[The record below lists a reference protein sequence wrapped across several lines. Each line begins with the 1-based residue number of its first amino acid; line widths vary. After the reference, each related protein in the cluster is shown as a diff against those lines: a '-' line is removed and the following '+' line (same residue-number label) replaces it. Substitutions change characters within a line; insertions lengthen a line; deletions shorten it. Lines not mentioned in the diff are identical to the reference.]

1 MAPQLSGWE
10 ASGKTL
16 TSLDPI
22 SPPLRGGRGASLATE
37 QQETFIEWLARVTC
51 CTVQSSGPGL
61 NGRILHQG
69 FQVAGEE
76 QGCGGRCHRAWWWS
90 PCPTAPGLRSHT
102 LHRGFHLPGEGLQ
115 NQATGL
121 DFPGRLGS
129 GDGSPSK
136 FLYWARHRLVTA
148 GQWGE
153 GPQGCRVTAIVPGS
167 GNFSL
172 TSLVTGEHPVW
183 GLWKT
188 LLCLFP
194 SSLLSRQHHV
204 PGRGAHGIL
213 FSSKGSNS

>member
-1 MAPQLSGWE
+1 MAGTCDMLYHSVLRTGAQW
-10 ASGKTL
+10 K
-16 TSLDPI
+16 D
-22 SPPLRGGRGASLATE
+22 SPPGLPGGRG
-37 QQETFIEWLARVTC
+37 R
-51 CTVQSSGPGL
+51 PGVR
-61 NGRILHQG
+61 GAVPPSMAVEPVSYCI
-69 FQVAGEE
+69 
-76 QGCGGRCHRAWWWS
+76 S
-90 PCPTAPGLRSHT
+90 GLRSHT

-121 DFPGRLGS
+121 DFPGRPGS
-129 GDGSPSK
+129 GDGSPSE

-172 TSLVTGEHPVW
+172 TSLVAGEHPVW
-183 GLWKT
+183 GLWKA

-194 SSLLSRQHHV
+194 SSLLSRQRRV
-204 PGRGAHGIL
+204 PRRGAHGIL